1 MPKDK
6 IKRVFVPAILVMLVA
21 MTSTTLMTGAF
32 AQSSCLTGE
41 STRSGGLHF
50 VNEPEVC
57 VSKDDDSASL
67 TATGEVAGAGTGTGT
82 ATLTADV
89 DAVVGCITP
98 SRSNE
103 PRGLQDVSEDVA
115 GTGTFTPSRQGRGD
129 IDVTTETVSIE
140 DFDFEC
146 PSANMFETLVSVTF
160 SNIELT
166 IEAQTGE
173 ITSTFEGTL
182 DP

>member
-1 MPKDK
+1 
-6 IKRVFVPAILVMLVA
+6 
-21 MTSTTLMTGAF
+21 
-32 AQSSCLTGE
+32 
-41 STRSGGLHF
+41 
-50 VNEPEVC
+50 VC
-57 VSKDDDSASL
+57 VNKDDDSASL
-67 TATGEVAGAGTGTGT
+67 TATGEVAGAGRGTGD

-98 SRSNE
+98 PGNNE
-103 PRGLQDVSEDVA
+103 PSGLQDVDESVS
-115 GTGTFTPSRQGRGD
+115 GTATFTPSRQGRGD

-146 PSANMFETLVSVTF
+146 PSANMEETLVSVTF
-160 SNIELT
+160 SNIVLT
-166 IEAQTGE
+166 IEAQTGT